1 VRTPSCFSRYAHA
14 RPEIPAPIT
23 TTLCGLSTKHE
34 LIKIFGREVARGL
47 ARGERLSVRYSR
59 GSPLDSLVQFVR
71 SYAARGNEIAVRQR
85 TGYRMASWTYA
96 QIAAAAN
103 RVARELEARGVVK
116 GDAVLLW
123 GENSAEWIAAFF
135 GCLLRG
141 AVIVP
146 IDHAG
151 APDFAARVAQDV
163 QAKFVFKSRAQS
175 LPADAPSIALDSL
188 PGAVA
193 HRDASSYDAPA
204 FTRQD
209 TLEIIYTSGTTAE
222 PRGVVIS
229 HGNVLANLSPIEHG
243 IAEYIRYEKIV
254 HPIRFLNLLPL
265 SHVFG
270 QMLGVFIPP
279 LLTGTVIFLE
289 ASPKPA
295 DLATTIRR
303 ERVSVLVSVP
313 RFMESLQREIERDY
327 ENTGRAAQFQKDFAS
342 SEGRH
347 FLKRWWRFRRAHR
360 RLGWKFWAFIAGG
373 AALPEQTETFWNR
386 LGYAVIQGYG
396 MPETTSL
403 ISLNH
408 PFRSSKGSIG
418 KVFPGMEVRVDDN
431 GEILVRGE
439 NVATSYRQHGET
451 KSIAAGD
458 GWFRTGDIAEKDAEG
473 RLFFKGRSKN
483 VIVTPAGMNIYPE
496 DLEKSLRAQP
506 EIRDCVVIG
515 MEQDGNAE
523 PCAVVLLRDAN
534 ADPAPAIER
543 ANQSLAEFQKMRRW
557 FVWPDSD
564 FPRTAT
570 QKPILPVI
578 RATVQNATGV
588 SATVGAGSPVS
599 RYSLSGLI
607 SRITNR
613 TVAADGAT
621 NLDTDLHL
629 TSLDRVELMSA
640 LEQRYQAELSDAQF
654 AQVSTVSQLE
664 NLIAQGNRQ
673 PVQHVYPT
681 WPQNRVTTAI
691 RLLVYYALAWPA
703 TYIMAAP
710 RITGRENLRGV
721 EGPVLV
727 IANHVTYLD
736 IAWVL
741 PALPPRLRHR
751 LATAMRG
758 ERLAEMRHPAAT
770 QNIFE
775 RLLEHLRYYLVLS
788 LFNVFPLP
796 QRSGFLESFNF
807 AGNLADR
814 QWNILV
820 FPEGVTTDGVI
831 QEFRGG
837 IGLLAKHLNLPV
849 VPMYLGG
856 LAELKEKHQLFSRPG
871 HVRVAIGKPIT
882 IAAEKDPAEITRE
895 LERAIREL
903 SQER

>member
-1 VRTPSCFSRYAHA
+1 M
-14 RPEIPAPIT
+14 E
-23 TTLCGLSTKHE
+23 
-34 LIKIFGREVARGL
+34 
-47 ARGERLSVRYSR
+47 
-59 GSPLDSLVQFVR
+59 
-71 SYAARGNEIAVRQR
+71 
-85 TGYRMASWTYA
+85 SWTYA
-96 QIAAAAN
+96 QVAAAAN
-103 RVARELEARGVVK
+103 RVARELESRGVTK
-116 GDAVLLW
+116 GDSVLLW
-123 GENSAEWIAAFF
+123 GENSAQWVAAFF

-163 QAKFVFKSRAQS
+163 QAKLVFKSRTQAPVS
-175 LPADAPSIALDSL
+175 GTPSIELESLIDTVATRDSS
-188 PGAVA
+188 P
-193 HRDASSYDAPA
+193 YPAPTFA
-204 FTRQD
+204 RQD
-209 TLEIIYTSGTTAE
+209 TLEIIYTSGTTAD

-243 IAEYIRYEKIV
+243 IQEYIRYEKLV

-279 LLTGTVIFLE
+279 LLTGTVVFLE
-289 ASPKPA
+289 SSPKPA
-295 DLATTIRR
+295 DLANTIRR

-327 ENTGRAAQFQKDFAS
+327 ESASRADQFQKDFAR
-342 SEGRH
+342 SEGEH

-360 RLGWKFWAFIAGG
+360 RFGWKFWAFIAGG

-396 MPETTSL
+396 MTETTSL

-418 KVFPGMEVRVDDN
+418 KVFPGMEVRVDDS

-439 NVATSYRQHGET
+439 NVATAYRQYGET
-451 KSIAAGD
+451 KSVAADD

-506 EIRDCVVIG
+506 EIRDCVVLG
-515 MEQDGNAE
+515 VEQDGNAE
-523 PCAVVLLRDAN
+523 PCAVVLMKDAN
-534 ADPAPAIER
+534 QNPSPAIER
-543 ANQSLAEFQKMRRW
+543 ANQSLAEFQKIRRW

-564 FPRTAT
+564 FPRTPT
-570 QKPILPVI
+570 QKPILPAI
-578 RATVQNATGV
+578 RAVIQN
-588 SATVGAGSPVS
+588 SAAPSALASTSAVGSAVS
-599 RYSLSGLI
+599 RDSLNGLI
-607 SRITNR
+607 SRITRRN
-613 TVAADGAT
+613 VAAGGAT

-640 LEQRYQAELSDAQF
+640 LEQRYQVELSDAQF
-654 AQVSTVSQLE
+654 QQVSTVSQLE
-664 NLIAQGNRQ
+664 NLIAHGNRE

-681 WPQNRVTTAI
+681 WPQNRVTTAL
-691 RLLVYYALAWPA
+691 RLIVYYALAWPA

-710 RITGRENLRGV
+710 RITGRENLRNV

-727 IANHVTYLD
+727 ISNHVTYLD

-758 ERLAEMRHPAAT
+758 ERLAEMRRPAPT
-770 QNIFE
+770 QSLFE
-775 RLLEHLRYYLVLS
+775 RFMEHLRYYLVLS

-796 QRSGFLESFNF
+796 QRSGFLESFSF
-807 AGNLADR
+807 AGDLADR
-814 QWNILV
+814 RWNILV

-849 VPMYLGG
+849 VPMYLSG
-856 LAELKEKHQLFSRPG
+856 LADLKEKHQLFTRPG
-871 HVRVAIGKPIT
+871 HVRVAIGKAVKISP
-882 IAAEKDPAEITRE
+882 EQDPADITRE
-895 LERAIREL
+895 LERLIREL
-903 SQER
+903 SQQQ